1 MIHPGDVIREA
12 ERRQRERE
20 RSLAQHQARA
30 DTLSPRPR
38 RRGPSLRDAYYLR
51 LAGVGRWTCALG
63 LALGCALE
71 TQALG
76 RRRAAVKEV
85 R

>member
-20 RSLAQHQARA
+20 RSLAQHQART

-38 RRGPSLRDAYYLR
+38 HRPGLRDAYYLR
-51 LAGVGRWTCALG
+51 LAGIGRWACALG
-63 LALGCALE
+63 MALGCALE

>member
-20 RSLAQHQARA
+20 RSLAQQQARA
-30 DTLSPRPR
+30 DALSPRPR
-38 RRGPSLRDAYYLR
+38 YRSSLRDAYYLR
-51 LAGVGRWTCALG
+51 LAGIGRWTCALG
-63 LALGCALE
+63 MALGCALE